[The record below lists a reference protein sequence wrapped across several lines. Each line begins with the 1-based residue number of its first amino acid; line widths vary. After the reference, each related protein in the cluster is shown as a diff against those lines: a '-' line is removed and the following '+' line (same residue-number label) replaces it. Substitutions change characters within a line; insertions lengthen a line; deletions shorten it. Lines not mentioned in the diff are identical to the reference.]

1 MAGRRCVTYVALVVK
16 RPPCRLGGCHS
27 VVRAQ
32 HRRMCSRAGPPKPK
46 PQHSQP
52 GGGGARPKAET
63 KPPPRPAGWPVQPP
77 LPVRSAIVGTTVGL
91 ATPVFPVIGFV
102 RAVRYFVPDATLR
115 IMMYGGTGVLLS
127 FAVRDLLPFM
137 YQHAPLL
144 APFALVNAAVAGA
157 MYTVLDVVKGGP
169 QSLLKLGRWTRVSG
183 SFVWPVVGVGIGLVT
198 AVLAP
203 YLYLDTCLWH
213 FGVELEPDDL
223 AAVRRFYPRVVD
235 TLLPVSA
242 FTGAVAGAIIQ
253 PAITPLLV
261 GVGSVSWPMAAG
273 VGLVVL
279 GACTLYTFRTGAT
292 EHITVSELDPAA
304 PLACDGCGDDGGP
317 VAVALSPAQADELR
331 SVPRLH
337 VTSGAIGSATA
348 AAGNAVVDDGG
359 ALAERGMALRD
370 ALRARARAGSRGGDG
385 SVVFRSHGVAEL
397 AKMRKRFPL
406 LAFATADPP
415 PVAVPSVEELRWTP
429 GVVTDAVAR
438 ALYLSR
444 ARRGDAATR
453 PASQL
458 AAAHVVAE
466 EVAPLQELMC
476 KRRDEGVYPT
486 ARKLLEPAALDGL
499 ATEAAAALALFRLKQ
514 AAIDGEEGL
523 GDNSDV
529 DVGQAFQERA
539 AMARAGWK
547 IHSGMVDV
555 AELDATLQPH
565 DVDVSLVEDY
575 HKHAVARTHTRR
587 LQVAAITAVL
597 AALAVGVAKALRQ

>member
-1 MAGRRCVTYVALVVK
+1 MAARRCVKYVALVVK
-16 RPPCRLGGCHS
+16 RPPRRLGGCHG
-27 VVRAQ
+27 VMRAQ
-32 HRRMCSRAGPPKPK
+32 HRRMCTNAGPPKPK
-46 PQHSQP
+46 PHSQA
-52 GGGGARPKAET
+52 GGGGARPEAET

-91 ATPVFPVIGFV
+91 ATPLFPVVGFV

-169 QSLLKLGRWTRVSG
+169 QALLKLGRWTRVSG

-273 VGLVVL
+273 VGLAVL

-292 EHITVSELDPAA
+292 EHVIVSELDPAA
-304 PLACDGCGDDGGP
+304 PLACDGCSDDGGVP
-317 VAVALSPAQADELR
+317 AAVVLSPAQAEELR

-348 AAGNAVVDDGG
+348 DNTVADDGG
-359 ALAERGMALRD
+359 ALAQRGMALRD
-370 ALRARARAGSRGGDG
+370 ALRVRANAGSRGGDG

-406 LAFATADPP
+406 LELATAEPT
-415 PVAVPSVEELRWTP
+415 PVTVPSAEELRWTP

-438 ALYLSR
+438 TLYLSR
-444 ARRGDAATR
+444 ARRGDATTR
-453 PASQL
+453 PATQL
-458 AAAHVVAE
+458 AAANVVAE
-466 EVAPLQELMC
+466 EVTPIQQLMR
-476 KRRDEGVYPT
+476 KRRKEDVYPR
-486 ARKLLEPAALDGL
+486 ARTLLEPAGLDRL
-499 ATEAAAALALFRLKQ
+499 ATEAAAALALYRLKQ
-514 AAIDGEEGL
+514 AAIDGEAGL
-523 GDNSDV
+523 GEDSDV

-547 IHSGMVDV
+547 IRGGMVDI
-555 AELDATLQPH
+555 AELDAVLRPH

-587 LQVAAITAVL
+587 LQAAAITAVL